1 MAAHRLYAA
10 RMAHWA
16 YSAALIARADVIG
29 VAVGFRRRD
38 GELTDQ
44 HVLKVYVQRKL
55 PLDQLR
61 PEDRLP
67 AALTIDGAEVEL
79 DVEEIETPTV
89 PPRARQLTIPR
100 PAVPHLATQ
109 RRPLAGGYSI
119 AHFNFPVGTVALG
132 VLDLLHGYRCAL
144 SCNHVL
150 ARMNAGIAGDAA
162 LQPAQV
168 DGGVFPDQ
176 AVGGLL
182 RFVPVLFD
190 GRANRVDAAIAACRA
205 GDVANHVHGIGP
217 VTGIAETGEIAPGDR
232 VTKVGRSSG
241 LTQGS
246 VLVTN
251 MTVKPDYVSLGYA
264 DQTALFV
271 DQIVVDIPAA
281 VGDSGSLLLDD
292 RQRAVGMLFGGLHHS
307 WFNPFS
313 AIRDELGIG
322 LLPPTHVWV

>member
-1 MAAHRLYAA
+1 
-10 RMAHWA
+10 MAHWA
-16 YSAALIARADVIG
+16 YSPGLIARADVIG

-44 HVLKVYVQRKL
+44 HVLKVYVQRKQ
-55 PLDQLR
+55 PLDRLR
-61 PEDRLP
+61 PEQRLP
-67 AALTIDGAEVEL
+67 NALTVDGVEVEL
-79 DVEEIETPTV
+79 DIEEIETPTV

-100 PAVPHLATQ
+100 PADPHLATE
-109 RRPLAGGYSI
+109 RRPLAGGFSI
-119 AHFNFPVGTVALG
+119 AHFDFPVGTVAVG
-132 VLDLLHGYRCAL
+132 VLDLLRGYHCVL

-150 ARMNAGIAGDAA
+150 ARMNAGIPGDAA

-168 DGGVFPDQ
+168 DGGVFPDK

-182 RFVPVLFD
+182 RFVPVWFD
-190 GRANRVDAAIAACRA
+190 GRANRVDAAIAACRP
-205 GDVANHVHGIGP
+205 GDVTCHVHGVGP
-217 VTGIAETGEIAPGDR
+217 VTEIAETWEIAPGDR

-241 LTQGS
+241 LTEGT

-264 DQTALFV
+264 DQSALFV

-292 RQRAVGMLFGGLHHS
+292 RRRAVGMLFGGLHHS
-307 WFNPFS
+307 WFNPFG
-313 AIRDELGIG
+313 AIRDELGIV
-322 LLPPTHVWV
+322 LLPPVHVWI